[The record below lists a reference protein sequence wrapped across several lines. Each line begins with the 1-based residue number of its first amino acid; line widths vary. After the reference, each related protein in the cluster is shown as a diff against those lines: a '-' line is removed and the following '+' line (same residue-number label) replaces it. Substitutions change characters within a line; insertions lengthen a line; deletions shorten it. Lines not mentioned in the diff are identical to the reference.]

1 MRPLREVHG
10 LACALPVENID
21 TDQLTPARF
30 MKTSRSAGYGQF
42 LLYDLRRDG
51 TGALRA
57 DLALNRADPGSV
69 RVLVTRRNFGVG
81 SSREA
86 AVYALVDAGIEVVVA
101 PAFGDIFAAN
111 AVNNRLLTAVLD
123 EADCERLLARL
134 AHALLPATVDLEARC
149 LHCAG
154 LSLRF
159 GIDPVARL
167 RLLNGWDDI
176 DLTAG
181 QADAIAEFVYH
192 DRCSRPWAQPEPTDL
207 PPLSDNP

>member
-1 MRPLREVHG
+1 MRPLREVRG
-10 LACALPVENID
+10 LACALPFENID

-30 MKTSRSAGYGQF
+30 MKTPRSAGYGQF
-42 LLYDLRRDG
+42 LLYDLRRDSSG
-51 TGALRA
+51 VPRA

-123 EADCERLLARL
+123 EADCESLLARL
-134 AHALLPATVDLEARC
+134 GRQLLLASLDLETQC

-176 DLTAG
+176 DLTARRG
-181 QADAIAEFVYH
+181 AAIADFVRR
-192 DRCSRPWAQPEPTDL
+192 DRRARPWAQPQSTDL
-207 PPLSDNP
+207 PRPSDNP